1 MSQQAFEE
9 KLYANL
15 EAVIDPELGV
25 DIINLG
31 LFMTLQQMK
40 IIMLSLR

>member
-15 EAVIDPELGV
+15 EAVIYPELGV
-25 DIINLG
+25 D
-31 LFMTLQQMK
+31 
-40 IIMLSLR
+40 